1 VREFD
6 TMKKNGRAN
15 WFLITSSPPKA
26 LSYDVL
32 QILILSGDVIAEV
45 FDIGYIQV
53 VFARQILPTN
63 RR

>member
-1 VREFD
+1 
-6 TMKKNGRAN
+6 MAN

-26 LSYDVL
+26 LSYDIL
-32 QILILSGDVIAEV
+32 QILILSGDIIAEV

-53 VFARQILPTN
+53 VFARQILPMN